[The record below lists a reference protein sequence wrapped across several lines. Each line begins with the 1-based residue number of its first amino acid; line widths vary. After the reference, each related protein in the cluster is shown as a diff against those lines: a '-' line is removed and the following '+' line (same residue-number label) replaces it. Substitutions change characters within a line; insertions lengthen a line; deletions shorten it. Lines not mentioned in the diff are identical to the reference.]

1 MAYLSL
7 RVLGAN
13 RTLLLLDDTEV
24 FFSYNT
30 PVAAFIPARGYVV
43 TTKKYSV
50 TTNRHIRE
58 YVGDHVVELV
68 SPSWLSDL
76 LTIKD

>member
-1 MAYLSL
+1 MADLSL

-13 RTLLLLDDTEV
+13 RTLVHIGETQV

-30 PVAAFIPARGYVV
+30 PVAAFIPERGYVV

-58 YVGDHVVELV
+58 YVGDHSVEFV

-76 LTIKD
+76 LTVKD